1 MDYDLILIRYGE
13 LSLKSSFVRKQFEST
28 LIRNIYDAFKADN
41 ISCKIKTERGRI
53 YLYTDEIVRGFDVLK
68 KVFGITSFSPVVK
81 TTSDTLDMT
90 TLALKFCQKTLN
102 KEKSFALRVTRTG
115 DHNFSSQDVA
125 VKIGS
130 EIVNATKAKVDLST
144 PDFKLFIEIRND
156 KSFFFTE
163 KLRGTGGLPLGTQGK
178 ILALI
183 NTPQSLLAA
192 WYLMRR
198 GCDII
203 FLIINNEITNSLHS
217 FIKNWY
223 TESDMIEC
231 DLKEKN
237 LYETVNKITSER
249 SCAAVVTGHTIYET
263 SQEVLSDIKQ
273 LKQRISLPILSPLIA
288 MDFDEIDKKCKKL
301 GIKT

>member
-1 MDYDLILIRYGE
+1 MNYDLILIRYGE
-13 LSLKSSFVRKQFEST
+13 LSLKSSFVRKQFESI
-28 LIRNIYDAFKADN
+28 LIKNIKDGLQKN
-41 ISCKIKTERGRI
+41 HISYEVKRERGRI
-53 YLYTDEIVRGFDVLK
+53 YVYTTEVTQSIDVLK
-68 KVFGITSFSPVVK
+68 NIFGITSISPAVK
-81 TTSDTLDMT
+81 TTSDTGDMA
-90 TLALKFCQKTLN
+90 TLALNFCQKMLN

-130 EIVNATKAKVDLST
+130 EIVIATKAKVDLST
-144 PDFKLFIEIRND
+144 PDFELFIEIRND

-163 KLRGTGGLPLGTQGK
+163 KIFGTGGLPLGTQGK

-183 NTPQSLLAA
+183 NNPQSLLAA

-198 GCDII
+198 GCDIL
-203 FLIINNEITNSLHS
+203 FLKTNNQITSSLHS

-223 TESDMIEC
+223 AEVDIVETDLTEKS
-231 DLKEKN
+231 
-237 LYETVNKITSER
+237 LYEMVNKFASER
-249 SCAAVVTGHTIYET
+249 SCDAVVTGHTIYDT
-263 SQEVLSDIKQ
+263 SQDVLSDIKQ

-288 MDFDEIDKKCKKL
+288 MDFDEIDIKCKKL

>member
-1 MDYDLILIRYGE
+1 MNYDLILIRYGE

-53 YLYTDEIVRGFDVLK
+53 YLYTDEIIRGLDVLK
-68 KVFGITSFSPVVK
+68 KVFGITSFSPAVK
-81 TTSDTLDMT
+81 TTSDTGDMI
-90 TLALKFCQKTLN
+90 TLALNYCKKTLN

-115 DHNFSSQDVA
+115 NHDFSSQDVA

-144 PDFKLFIEIRND
+144 PDFELFIEIRND

-163 KLRGTGGLPLGTQGK
+163 KIRGTGGLPLGTQGK

-198 GCDII
+198 GCDIL
-203 FLIINNEITNSLHS
+203 FLKTNNQITSSLHS
-217 FIKNWY
+217 FITNWY
-223 TESDMIEC
+223 AESDIIEC
-231 DLKEKN
+231 NSKEEN
-237 LYETVNKITSER
+237 LYETVNKIVSER
-249 SCAAVVTGHTIYET
+249 SCDAIVTDHTIYDT
-263 SQEVLSDIKQ
+263 SQDVLSDIKE
-273 LKQRISLPILSPLIA
+273 LKQRISLPILSPLVA
-288 MDFDEIDKKCKKL
+288 MDFDEIDKKCKEL